1 MAVTKGLGG
10 RTGRSPVTV
19 AVVYPCGH
27 SLGGGSSCGQY
38 KGPQRRT
45 KNRPGGPRA
54 GTDSKYLINLR
65 GFTVPSSISLSI
77 DTETRPNGL
86 QSAQWPYEHT

>member
-27 SLGGGSSCGQY
+27 SLGGGVAVANTNKDLSAEP
-38 KGPQRRT
+38 KTGPAAR
-45 KNRPGGPRA
+45 GPVLTA
-54 GTDSKYLINLR
+54 ST
-65 GFTVPSSISLSI
+65 
-77 DTETRPNGL
+77 
-86 QSAQWPYEHT
+86 